1 MMTLQDIPSRVLHL
15 RRTSRLMIVACEAP
29 HHDLEH
35 HRRTR
40 LALGIAKGAVE
51 VVAVVAAAI
60 QYKHN
65 AIQCNK
71 IKSNQI
77 KSNREN
83 EDTENGSRI
92 SQLRAHSQPFGVQ
105 NRF

>member
-1 MMTLQDIPSRVLHL
+1 MTLQDIPSRVLHL

-40 LALGIAKGAVE
+40 LALGIAEGAVE
-51 VVAVVAAAI
+51 VVAIVAAAI
-60 QYKHN
+60 QT
-65 AIQCNK
+65 Q
-71 IKSNQI
+71 NQI

-83 EDTENGSRI
+83 EDIENGSRI

-105 NRF
+105 KRF

>member
-1 MMTLQDIPSRVLHL
+1 MTLQDIPSRVLHL

-40 LALGIAKGAVE
+40 LALGIAEGAVE

-71 IKSNQI
+71 IKSNQ
-77 KSNREN
+77 
-83 EDTENGSRI
+83 TEKMKTSKTVLE
-92 SQLRAHSQPFGVQ
+92 SLS
-105 NRF
+105 